1 MKLKIQIWLL
11 IATFIASLFSSTE
24 LKVHFLNADVFQF
37 QVKTSIQIKP
47 FRHIEETIEEE
58 ISIKKKVKQLIGHSN
73 FNTLSSTCISVCSL
87 FLVNDC
93 TYSYFLAFDT
103 SPPCFSYVNI

>member
-11 IATFIASLFSSTE
+11 IATFIASLLSSTE
-24 LKVHFLNADVFQF
+24 LKVHFLNVDVFQF
-37 QVKTSIQIKP
+37 QIKTSIQINP

-58 ISIKKKVKQLIGHSN
+58 ISIKKKVKQLIGDPN
-73 FNTLSSTCISVCSL
+73 FNILSSPCISVFSH

-103 SPPCFSYVNI
+103 SPPCSFYVII